1 VTVVRKNS
9 PIESLGLGP
18 GVHLLKVVITG
29 DTVAYEVAA
38 TTPSSTPQLRTGTGF
53 VGKWSGTARKMEVS
67 SDDWLAHINAK
78 HLR

>member
-1 VTVVRKNS
+1 
-9 PIESLGLGP
+9 
-18 GVHLLKVVITG
+18 VHLLKVVITG